1 MRPYFKPLPGLTFI
15 TLVMLSILLGLG
27 TWQYKR
33 LGWKT
38 ALLAEIDQAANA
50 APLTSLE
57 DVTRAI
63 ADKEPIDFR
72 RIEIAA
78 EYVPFEQPLRVYQ
91 KREDDYGWRIFH
103 PIRQGDYKTFAALD
117 TIADG
122 DSYASPEATAVT
134 LAGYV
139 RIARDK
145 KPRTKSTPEQNRWFG
160 FDPLPETNSWA
171 DKVPGIDVRYYLD
184 IEPGQTK
191 AENLPAKYPLV
202 RNNHLEYMITWYSL
216 ALILLVYYVLI
227 HRREGRAGW
236 S

>member
-15 TLVMLSILLGLG
+15 TLIMLSILIGLG

-38 ALLAEIDQAANA
+38 TLLAEIDQAANA
-50 APLTSLE
+50 LPLTSLAQ
-57 DVTRAI
+57 VAVAI
-63 ADKEPIDFR
+63 ADNEPLDFR

-78 EYVPFEQPLRVYQ
+78 EYLPFEQPFRVYQ
-91 KREDDYGWRIFH
+91 KRDDNYGWRLFV
-103 PIRQGDYKTFAALD
+103 PIRQDDFKTFAALD
-117 TIADG
+117 TIDDG
-122 DSYASPEATAVT
+122 EAFESPEPAAVM

-160 FDPLPETNSWA
+160 FDPMPETNSWA
-171 DKVPGIDVRYYLD
+171 AKVADIDVRYYLD
-184 IEPGQTK
+184 IEPGLEN
-191 AENLPAKYPLV
+191 AENLPVKYPQV

-216 ALILLVYYVLI
+216 ALILLIYYVLM